1 MRKSSNFNY
10 SMVCMLAFAFNANL
24 HAENVLK
31 TPMPATTELVTSKEQ
46 GSELQLEVRQMP
58 MAKVLDAIVKKT
70 NIPIH
75 YSVLPEG
82 FVTATCVGT
91 SLKPVLECLL
101 NSKADIIIRYSQDK
115 SSLSHYNQIAEAWI
129 LGSKL
134 EAVPSSQVC
143 ATPVEKGSLS
153 LINTDQ
159 ETESKPDQPDQTG
172 ELVKIAKSG
181 NANERA
187 EAIGAL
193 LEIGR
198 KGDPQI
204 QGMLEEAV
212 HDQDANVRAQA
223 VSTLT
228 HLDEF
233 KDGTTEII
241 KEAMQDSSVDVRLM
255 AVDGIT
261 DDVDL
266 LQQAV
271 NDSDET
277 VRSLA
282 TLKLEELMQT
292 QKSE

>member
-1 MRKSSNFNY
+1 MRKSLNFNY
-10 SMVCMLAFAFNANL
+10 SMVSMLAFAFNANL

-31 TPMPATTELVTSKEQ
+31 TPVPARTELVTSKEK

-58 MAKVLDAIVKKT
+58 MVKVLDAIVKKT

-101 NSKADIIIRYSQDK
+101 DRKADIIIRYSQNK
-115 SSLSHYNQIAEAWI
+115 SSPSNHNQIAEAWI

-159 ETESKPDQPDQTG
+159 ETESKPDQTG

-204 QGMLEEAV
+204 KGMLEEAV

-261 DDVDL
+261 DDIDL

-282 TLKLEELMQT
+282 TLKLEELMQM
-292 QKSE
+292 QKNK